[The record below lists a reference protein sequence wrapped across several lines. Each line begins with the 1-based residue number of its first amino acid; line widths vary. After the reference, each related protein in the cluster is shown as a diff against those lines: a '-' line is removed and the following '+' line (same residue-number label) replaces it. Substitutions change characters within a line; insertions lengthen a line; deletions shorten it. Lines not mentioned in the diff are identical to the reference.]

1 MRLVE
6 DARLL
11 LAQER
16 TLVVLPPEIIG
27 PQRDIPNHN
36 SCPLIAAAPHD
47 TATAHETIGY
57 KQSAQRLAEQG
68 GAAERRTGCGVPDRQ
83 RQHEIGG
90 YRREY
95 PPTRAFPCVRPFRS
109 GTPAGA
115 SARRGTLRHGHAVIR
130 LHRVIPMCLL
140 LLRARA

>member
-1 MRLVE
+1 VRLVE

-47 TATAHETIGY
+47 TVTAHKAIGY

-68 GAAERRTGCGVPDRQ
+68 GAAERSDQARRQVPQHGGVLY
-83 RQHEIGG
+83 G
-90 YRREY
+90 
-95 PPTRAFPCVRPFRS
+95 T
-109 GTPAGA
+109 GTP
-115 SARRGTLRHGHAVIR
+115 
-130 LHRVIPMCLL
+130 
-140 LLRARA
+140 